1 MGLGT
6 QMNDNERGVFTL
18 HGLTGGLIAVVLLLS
33 ILAVLTVVGVSS
45 QKANA
50 ENYYAVNQE
59 LNAIKAGAF
68 SSSGDQVNGT
78 MNHTMRKDGLSVD
91 SKDVFK

>member
-6 QMNDNERGVFTL
+6 QMNDNERGVLKL
-18 HGLTGGLIAVVLLLS
+18 HGLVGGIIATVLLLT
-33 ILAVLTVVGVSS
+33 ILAVLTVAGIGS

-50 ENYYAVNQE
+50 ENYYAVNQD
-59 LNAIKAGAF
+59 LTAVKAGAF
-68 SSSGDQVNGT
+68 TSSGDQVDGSKNY
-78 MNHTMRKDGLSVD
+78 TMRKEGLAVD

>member
-33 ILAVLTVVGVSS
+33 ILVGLTVFGIGS

-50 ENYYAVNQE
+50 ENYYSINQD

-78 MNHTMRKDGLSVD
+78 QNHTMRKEGLAVD